1 MKIYTNEQ
9 IRAIEAATVRA
20 GVSTLELIERAGRG
34 VADEIAARWD
44 TGKRI
49 VVFAGPDKNGAQAL
63 AATRALIKAGYKP
76 EVYLFNIGGNKLSA
90 DCRTCRD
97 LLLEEYSG
105 TLPFLEV
112 LKNFERPSLGRN
124 DLVIDGLWGS
134 DLTAPLSPG
143 GYVYVIQL
151 INDSKAEVVSIDL
164 PSGMFGDW
172 NADAINRNIIHATL
186 TLAIQFP
193 RLPFF
198 FGDNEELTGTW
209 KTIDIGLDRDEM
221 RRQKARFYLVE
232 QSDIRPLLK
241 PRQEFCSKADFGH
254 TAIYAGSYGMMG
266 AALLATRAAMRSG
279 AGKVTAHT
287 PRCGFLIMQTAA
299 PSAMFESD
307 TDDHVISDFT
317 LRRKYDAV
325 AIGPGIG
332 TAQPT
337 VDALE
342 QFLKVANAN
351 RRSVVLDA
359 DALNCMAM
367 RPSMLNFVPQMSV
380 LTPHSTEFDRMFGE
394 HSSEQARWRKA
405 LSVADHLQ
413 VMIVLKGRYTAI
425 IRPDGKVYINSSGTP
440 ALATAGSGDVLTGL
454 IAGIQAQG
462 YSAEI
467 AALLGCFIH
476 GVAGHI
482 SAERNGVH
490 GTTAEDI
497 ADSIGKAIKLISE
510 C

>member
-1 MKIYTNEQ
+1 MKIYTNDQ
-9 IRAIEAATVRA
+9 IRAIEAATIRA
-20 GVSTLELIERAGRG
+20 GVSSAELIDRAGKG
-34 VADEIAARWD
+34 VADEVSARWSPD
-44 TGKRI
+44 KRI
-49 VVFAGPDKNGAQAL
+49 VVFAGPDRNGAQAL
-63 AATRALIKAGYKP
+63 AATRYLLQYGYGA
-76 EVYLFNIGGNKLSA
+76 EVYLFNIGGNRLSA
-90 DCRTCRD
+90 DCRGERD
-97 LLLEEYSG
+97 RLLDGQIVRLS
-105 TLPFLEV
+105 FLEV
-112 LKNFERPSLGRN
+112 LKNFERPQLGRN

-134 DLTAPLSPG
+134 DLNAPLTPG

-164 PSGMFGDW
+164 PSGMYGDW

-198 FGDNEELTGTW
+198 LADNEVLTGSW

-221 RRQKARFYLVE
+221 RRQKAGFFLVE

-241 PRQEFCSKADFGH
+241 TRPEFCSKADFGS
-254 TAIYAGSYGMMG
+254 TVIYAGSYGMMG
-266 AALLATRAAMRSG
+266 AALLSTRAASRSG
-279 AGKVTAHT
+279 VGKVTAHT
-287 PRCGFLIMQTAA
+287 PRCGFLIMQTAV
-299 PSAMFESD
+299 PSALFESD
-307 TDDHVISDFT
+307 SDDHVITDFT
-317 LRRKYDAV
+317 LRRKYDSV

-337 VDALE
+337 IDALE

-351 RRSVVLDA
+351 RRSLVLDA
-359 DALNCMAM
+359 DALNCIAQ
-367 RPSMLNFVPQMSV
+367 RPTMLNFIPQMSI
-380 LTPHSTEFDRMFGE
+380 LTPHSMEFDRMFGE

-405 LSVADHLQ
+405 LQMAEHLQ
-413 VMIVLKGRYTAI
+413 TFIVLKGRYTAI

-454 IAGIQAQG
+454 IAGMQAQG

-482 SAERNGVH
+482 CADRHGIQ

-497 ADSIGKAIKLISE
+497 ADSLGEAIKIIME
-510 C
+510 